1 MSGVIPFVVPDI
13 CTCMCV
19 CSTGNV
25 PYILLILVDGDIE
38 QLRLLS
44 KELRLGR
51 GKAKFIFQEW
61 ELYYITPF

>member
-1 MSGVIPFVVPDI
+1 M
-13 CTCMCV
+13 